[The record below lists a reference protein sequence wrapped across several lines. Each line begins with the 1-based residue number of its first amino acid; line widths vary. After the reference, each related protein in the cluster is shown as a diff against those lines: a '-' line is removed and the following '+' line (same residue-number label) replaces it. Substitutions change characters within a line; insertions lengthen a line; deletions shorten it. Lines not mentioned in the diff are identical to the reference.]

1 MSNQAQLDGV
11 YSVPRGVYTPAKEYK
26 LAITKIYSY
35 CQMESFIKKKKKL
48 LQLKLPLLSFLPST
62 FYIPPL

>member
-11 YSVPRGVYTPAKEYK
+11 YSVPRGVYTPAKEHK

-35 CQMESFIKKKKKL
+35 WQMESFIKKKK
-48 LQLKLPLLSFLPST
+48 SCC
-62 FYIPPL
+62 Y

>member
-11 YSVPRGVYTPAKEYK
+11 YSVPRGVYTPAKEHK

-35 CQMESFIKKKKKL
+35 WQMESFIKKKKVVATKTPVSL
-48 LQLKLPLLSFLPST
+48 ISPK
-62 FYIPPL
+62 